1 MGLFPKLLLPPI
13 AQVGDVVRISASK
26 SFSNGST
33 PPISEV
39 IITADVDGGSEAIGI
54 IETDPETWFADWVYS
69 SAGTYDVQLELIA
82 AGTPTVT
89 EVITQTFQ
97 VVTAA
102 QDALFS
108 SDADLIVIEP
118 EILEWLPKGYSNWNH
133 VHRLSQK
140 NILEWLDEIRLFKA
154 DGSAWEA
161 VDLVNRS
168 QVRKLSLYM
177 TLEIIFKSLSNQTD
191 DIYSSKAAYY
201 AEKKTRAMD
210 RNYLDLD
217 VDGDGE
223 IAPDERADLRTV
235 TLVRR

>member
-1 MGLFPKLLLPPI
+1 MGLFPIVSAPFI
-13 AQVGDVVRISASK
+13 SQVGDVVRISAVK
-26 SFSNGST
+26 TFKNGDT
-33 PPISEV
+33 GTIHTVNIKPD
-39 IITADVDGGSEAIGI
+39 TAEAAVDVHSADQ
-54 IETDPETWFADWVYS
+54 ADWVLDWVYDT
-69 SAGTYDVQLELIA
+69 AGSKTLELEVT
-82 AGTPTVT
+82 AGAGMSEVTETRTVT
-89 EVITQTFQ
+89 LTVKTK
-97 VVTAA
+97 AD
-102 QDALFS
+102 DALFS
-108 SDADLIVIEP
+108 SDDDLSVIEP
-118 EILEWLPKGYSNWNH
+118 DILKWIPEGFSNWNH

-161 VDLVNRS
+161 ADLVNRS

-201 AEKKTRAMD
+201 AEKKTRARD

-217 VDGDGE
+217 VNGDGE
-223 IAPDERADLRTV
+223 ISVDEKADLRTV